1 MDFDEPEHIV
11 ALRDVLARFLDQEA
25 PASAVAEWDRANSVP
40 LSFKK
45 RFAELGLIGIAVPE
59 EYGGY
64 GHDVVAMT
72 TIIDILSTRSI
83 GLAALYIFTA
93 CYGGL
98 NISASGTEEQKRR
111 FLPDLVAGNLCFA
124 YSLSEPEVG
133 ADLAS
138 VQTRA
143 ERRGDTIVLNG
154 VKRWTSGGSIADYLF
169 MLVRSGDP
177 EARHRNLSI
186 VLVPPSTPGVTMS
199 DIRIMGSH
207 GVSTNDV
214 YLDQVELPFDLV
226 LGGESGWN
234 NGWSLLAGKALE
246 AEKLEVPAQALGIAR
261 AALAE
266 AWQYSQERKQ
276 FGKPICTFQAIRHSL
291 ADCKTKLQ
299 ACHLMVYWAATQVQ
313 NGVASIADTS
323 MVKLFVTETTKDIV
337 LACQQ
342 ILGAYG
348 YAEGFGMERHVRDI
362 LATPIYGGS
371 SAIQRNNIA
380 NSLGLPRG

>member
-1 MDFDEPEHIV
+1 MNFDEPDHIA
-11 ALRDVLARFLDQEA
+11 ALRDVLTRFLDQEA
-25 PASAVAEWDRANSVP
+25 PPEAVAEWDRANEVP
-40 LSFKK
+40 LSFRKK
-45 RFAELGLIGIAVPE
+45 FAELGLTGVAVPE
-59 EYGGY
+59 EYGGT

-72 TIIDILSTRSI
+72 TIIDILSARSV
-83 GLAALYIFTA
+83 GLAALYIFSA

-111 FLPDLVAGNLCFA
+111 FLPALVAGDLCFA
-124 YSLSEPEVG
+124 YSLSEPDVG

-138 VQTRA
+138 VKTRA
-143 ERRGDTIVLNG
+143 ERHGDKVILNG

-186 VLVPPSTPGVTMS
+186 VLVPSSAPGLTMS

-214 YLDQVELPFDLV
+214 YLDNVEVSFDLV
-226 LGGESGWN
+226 LGGEEGWN
-234 NGWSLLAGKALE
+234 NGWKLLAGKALE

-266 AWQYSQERKQ
+266 AWQYSLDRKQ
-276 FGKPICTFQAIRHSL
+276 FGKPIATFQSVRHVL

-299 ACHLMVYWAATQVQ
+299 ACHLMTYWAADQVEK
-313 NGVASIADTS
+313 GVASIADTS
-323 MVKLFVTETTKDIV
+323 MVKLFVTDTATEIV
-337 LACQQ
+337 LACQK

-362 LATPIYGGS
+362 LATPIIGGS